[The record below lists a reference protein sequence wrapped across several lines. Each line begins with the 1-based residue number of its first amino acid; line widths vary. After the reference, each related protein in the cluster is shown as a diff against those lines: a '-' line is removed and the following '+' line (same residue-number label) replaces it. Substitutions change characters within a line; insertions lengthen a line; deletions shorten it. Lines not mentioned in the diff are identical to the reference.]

1 MMLLSKLS
9 GGRNGKTT
17 RETKASA
24 TPTPE
29 MVEAAGMIG
38 EHYEAIHG
46 GLDKLA
52 GLAEQLRTLEPLLD

>member
-24 TPTPE
+24 TPRGVAQDSP
-29 MVEAAGMIG
+29 
-38 EHYEAIHG
+38 
-46 GLDKLA
+46 
-52 GLAEQLRTLEPLLD
+52 